1 MRIKAY
7 NRDERKVQVL
17 AALAIKAQHG
27 QPPKMTMYQIAKTL
41 DMSPSTHLLNILKEM
56 QSAGLLT
63 CERQEHRPGVER
75 MVWWLPKGSYQLPM
89 EIKREIPITRNGRQ
103 EGVFSL

>member
-1 MRIKAY
+1 MRIKAFT
-7 NRDERKVQVL
+7 RDERKVQIM

-27 QPPKMTMYQIAKTL
+27 EPPRMTMYQLAKRL

-63 CERQEHRPGVER
+63 CERQEHRPDVVR
-75 MVWWLPKGSYQLPM
+75 LVWWLPEGSYQLPM
-89 EIKREIPITRNGRQ
+89 EIKREIPIKKNGVSQ
-103 EGVFSL
+103 GVMSL

>member
-7 NRDERKVQVL
+7 RRDERKVQIM

-27 QPPKMTMYQIAKTL
+27 QQPKMTMYQLAKRL

-56 QSAGLLT
+56 QSVGLLT
-63 CERQEHRPGVER
+63 CEREEHRSGIER
-75 MVWWLPKGSYQLPM
+75 LVWWLPGGSYQLPM
-89 EIKREIPITRNGRQ
+89 EAAREIPIKKNGISQ
-103 EGVFSL
+103 GVMSL